1 MTATSVLTRP
11 PTPTSRPPA
20 PAAATR
26 KTRETRKTRK
36 SATRRFID
44 ANVRASAA
52 MERLLRLESDKPFWA
67 RFDRSVRDAA
77 GGVVDDATII
87 DLGGGRR
94 CTYAAAVPRERGVRI
109 VAVDISADELALNEQ
124 VDETAVANVAEHLPF
139 DDASVDLIVSRAL
152 LEHVD
157 GVPDAARH
165 MARVLKPGGRALHF
179 IPARYS
185 LFGLTAR
192 LLPFQPLL
200 KLLHLVSPETRG
212 QVEFEVEYDHCY
224 ASALEEVFHDAGFRR
239 VDVATCWSQSGYF
252 FPCYPLYVVVAL
264 YQAVTRRLGARDLAA
279 YVIVDASR

>member
-11 PTPTSRPPA
+11 PTPSPVTAAPP
-20 PAAATR
+20 
-26 KTRETRKTRK
+26 
-36 SATRRFID
+36 TRRSVTRRVID

-52 MERLLRLESDKPFWA
+52 MERRLRLESDKPFWQ
-67 RFDRSVRDAA
+67 RFDHLVRDAA
-77 GGVVDDATII
+77 RSVPDGATII

-94 CTYAAAVPRERGVRI
+94 CTYTAAVPRERGARI
-109 VAVDISADELALNEQ
+109 VAVDISSEELALNDQ
-124 VDETAVANVAEHLPF
+124 VDATAVANVAEHLPF
-139 DDASVDLIVSRAL
+139 EDGSVDLIVSRAL

-200 KLLHLVSPETRG
+200 KLLHVVSPETRG

-224 ASALEEVFHDAGFRR
+224 ASALQDVFRDAGFRR

-252 FPCYPLYVVVAL
+252 FPCTPLYVIVAL
-264 YQAVTRRLGARDLAA
+264 YQEVTRRLRARDLAA
-279 YVIVDASR
+279 YVIVEASR